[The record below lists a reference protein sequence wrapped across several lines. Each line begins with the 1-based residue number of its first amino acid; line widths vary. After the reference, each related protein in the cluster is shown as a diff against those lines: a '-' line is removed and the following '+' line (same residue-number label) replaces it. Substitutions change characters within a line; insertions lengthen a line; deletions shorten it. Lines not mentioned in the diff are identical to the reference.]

1 MSKKEKDYK
10 KRLKHIHEDVLKLS
24 KCLPDID
31 YNESMYD
38 WESINR
44 FISDI
49 EVASDIKNNESVGWV
64 SGKVINVP
72 THDPQTGELNPYFE
86 ELTGLKNPLLQSEYL
101 RKDIM
106 KGLKTPPTKDK
117 DLDKMPNQK
126 WHQIVSFI
134 KSGVRIVGYCFIPF
148 NLVVATVLLVFKT
161 KLKPV
166 IDVPPVCKVAAS
178 FTVRIFDPSNV
189 NNWPFKSSVPEVTVI
204 SAPSAKVNPP
214 VN

>member
-1 MSKKEKDYK
+1 MSKKDKEYK

-31 YNESMYD
+31 YDESMYD

-44 FISDI
+44 LISDI
-49 EVASDIKNNESVGWV
+49 EVASDIKNNESVSWV
-64 SGKVINVP
+64 EGKVINVP

-86 ELTGLKNPLLQSEYL
+86 ELTGIKNPLSQIDKTDILYL
-101 RKDIM
+101 RKNLM
-106 KGLKTPPTKDK
+106 KGLKTPPSKDK

-148 NLVVATVLLVFKT
+148 NLVVATILLVFSE
-161 KLKPV
+161 V
-166 IDVPPVCKVAAS
+166 IGIIEEMV
-178 FTVRIFDPSNV
+178 
-189 NNWPFKSSVPEVTVI
+189 
-204 SAPSAKVNPP
+204 
-214 VN
+214 

>member
-31 YNESMYD
+31 YLKMYN

-86 ELTGLKNPLLQSEYL
+86 ELTGKKNPLTGQIEKKYYPLPFCKEYF
-101 RKDIM
+101 I
-106 KGLKTPPTKDK
+106 TKEQDK

-134 KSGVRIVGYCFIPF
+134 KSGVRIIGYCFIPF
-148 NLVVATVLLVFKT
+148 NLVVATILLVFSE
-161 KLKPV
+161 V
-166 IDVPPVCKVAAS
+166 IGIVEEMV
-178 FTVRIFDPSNV
+178 
-189 NNWPFKSSVPEVTVI
+189 
-204 SAPSAKVNPP
+204 
-214 VN
+214 

>member
-1 MSKKEKDYK
+1 MSKKEKEYK

-44 FISDI
+44 LISDI
-49 EVASDIKNNESVGWV
+49 EVASNLKDKECLDWSTTFDI
-64 SGKVINVP
+64 P
-72 THDPQTGELNPYFE
+72 THDPQTGELNPYYE
-86 ELTGLKNPLLQSEYL
+86 ELTGKKNPLIEEKKEFLY
-101 RKDIM
+101 DI
-106 KGLKTPPTKDK
+106 KEHIKKNPITDDK

-148 NLVVATVLLVFKT
+148 NLVVATILLVFSEIIGI
-161 KLKPV
+161 V
-166 IDVPPVCKVAAS
+166 EEMV
-178 FTVRIFDPSNV
+178 
-189 NNWPFKSSVPEVTVI
+189 
-204 SAPSAKVNPP
+204 
-214 VN
+214 